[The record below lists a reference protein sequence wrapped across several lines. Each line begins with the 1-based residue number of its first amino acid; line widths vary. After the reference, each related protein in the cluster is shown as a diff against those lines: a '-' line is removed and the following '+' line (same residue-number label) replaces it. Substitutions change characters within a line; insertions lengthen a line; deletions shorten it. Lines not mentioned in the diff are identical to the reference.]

1 MPIYEFLLIW
11 ILIGLICL
19 LSYIRFTN
27 KYDKENTLEHIM
39 ESNWEILILIFFF
52 PIFFVYIFDYLKR
65 NPIIKKNDL
74 FKKLW

>member
-27 KYDKENTLEHIM
+27 KYDKKNALEHIR

-52 PIFFVYIFDYLKR
+52 PIFIFYIIDYFQR
-65 NPIIKKNDL
+65 NPIKIDL

>member
-1 MPIYEFLLIW
+1 MPIYEILLIW

-27 KYDKENTLEHIM
+27 KYDKKNTLEHIM
-39 ESNWEILILIFFF
+39 ESNLEILIFILIF
-52 PIFFVYIFDYLKR
+52 PIFIFYIFDYLKR
-65 NPIIKKNDL
+65 NHIFKKIDL